1 MKAEEIIKQRFL
13 DSIAVKKEI
22 LQSDAM
28 VEHIAL
34 AAKAITDALAEGRTL
49 LLCGN
54 GGSASDAQ
62 HIAGE
67 LVGRFERERR
77 GWPAIALSCDGAVM
91 SSIMND
97 YGSDY
102 VFERQTEALARPGD
116 VLFGISTSGNSENV
130 YRAILRAKEMGVF
143 TIGLLGKTGGKIM
156 QECDL
161 AIVVPGRSTA
171 RIQESHITIG
181 HIICELVESALAK

>member
-13 DSIAVKKEI
+13 DSIAVKEEI
-22 LQSDAM
+22 IRSDAM

-34 AAKAITDALAEGRTL
+34 AAKAIADAIAKGGTL

-102 VFERQTEALARPGD
+102 VFERQTEALSRPGD
-116 VLFGISTSGNSENV
+116 VLLGISTSGNSENV
-130 YRAILRAKEMGVF
+130 YRAILRAKELGAF
-143 TIGLLGKTGGKIM
+143 TIGLLGKSGGKIM
-156 QECDL
+156 SACDL
-161 AIVVPGRSTA
+161 SIVVPGRSTA

-181 HIICELVESALAK
+181 HIICELVEIALTE

>member
-1 MKAEEIIKQRFL
+1 MKTEEIIKQRFR
-13 DSIAVKKEI
+13 DSIAVKEGI
-22 LQSDAM
+22 IRSDAM
-28 VEHIAL
+28 VEHIAM
-34 AAKAITDALAEGRTL
+34 AAKAIADALAKGRTL

-97 YGSDY
+97 YGSDH
-102 VFERQTEALARPGD
+102 VFERQIEALARTGD
-116 VLFGISTSGNSENV
+116 VLLGISTSGNSENV
-130 YRAILRAKEMGVF
+130 YRAIVRAKELGVF
-143 TIGLLGKTGGKIM
+143 TIGLLGKSGGKIM
-156 QECDL
+156 PACDL
-161 AIVVPGRSTA
+161 SIVVPAQSTA

-181 HIICELVESALAK
+181 HIICELVESALTE

>member
-1 MKAEEIIKQRFL
+1 MKTEEIIKQRFR
-13 DSIAVKKEI
+13 DSIAVKEGI
-22 LQSDAM
+22 IRSDAM
-28 VEHIAL
+28 VEHIAM
-34 AAKAITDALAEGRTL
+34 AAKAIADALAKGRTL

-97 YGSDY
+97 YGSDH
-102 VFERQTEALARPGD
+102 VFERQIEALARPGD
-116 VLFGISTSGNSENV
+116 VLLGISTSGNSENV
-130 YRAILRAKEMGVF
+130 YRAIVRAKELGVF
-143 TIGLLGKTGGKIM
+143 TIGLLGKSGGKIM
-156 QECDL
+156 PACDL
-161 AIVVPGRSTA
+161 SIVVPAQSTA

-181 HIICELVESALAK
+181 HIICELVESALTE